1 MQINTSISS
10 LILSMHLSLFSTDV
24 IDIVNN
30 DLSGNDYKKGEDPS
44 LYSSKK
50 TGRGP
55 LNSDWISNPPQGVIM
70 CAYKLIKV
78 GGGGS
83 SRHECQCFKES
94 FLELRKKA
102 VSSFRESVSFV
113 PDSDLRALL
122 ESTVPLHKWV
132 WFTGIMVLY

>member
-1 MQINTSISS
+1 M
-10 LILSMHLSLFSTDV
+10 

-30 DLSGNDYKKGEDPS
+30 ELSGNDYKKVEDPS

-55 LNSDWISNPPQGVIM
+55 LKSDWISNPPQGVIM

-78 GGGGS
+78 GGGS
-83 SRHECQCFKES
+83 SRLDCLIIGAKKF

-102 VSSFRESVSFV
+102 CSLMYCLSHIHNLGS
-113 PDSDLRALL
+113 
-122 ESTVPLHKWV
+122 
-132 WFTGIMVLY
+132 MN